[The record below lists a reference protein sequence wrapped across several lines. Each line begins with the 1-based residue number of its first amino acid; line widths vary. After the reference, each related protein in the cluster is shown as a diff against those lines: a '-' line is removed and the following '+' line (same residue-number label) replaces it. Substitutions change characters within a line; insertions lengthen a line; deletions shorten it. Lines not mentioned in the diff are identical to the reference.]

1 MYGHNA
7 EINTVTFSK
16 KGDFFATGGADS
28 NIFIWKSAFCK
39 PNGQEIKSQ
48 GVCESGH
55 RKDPRTLTTTTF
67 GVNGNKKGKFTS
79 GSCC

>member
-39 PNGQEIKSQ
+39 PNG
-48 GVCESGH
+48 
-55 RKDPRTLTTTTF
+55 
-67 GVNGNKKGKFTS
+67 
-79 GSCC
+79 